1 MGGKYKIGDKVVVE
15 KENDRTLRHLRDVVR
30 FRTPRTIVGIFY
42 DNGTQHNRYYLG
54 SNNRG
59 DSLIGECTFRAE
71 QLKIYQRKDRGRPR
85 EKRKYGK

>member
-15 KENDRTLRHLRDVVR
+15 KENDRTLRHLRDTIR
-30 FRTPRTIVGIFY
+30 FRTSRTVVGIFY

-59 DSLIGECTFRAE
+59 DGMIEACPFRAE
-71 QLKIYQRKDRGRPR
+71 QLKPYQQNARGRPR